1 MEALSGNLAQLKLID
16 VLRLLHL
23 TGRTGQLEL
32 TTEEGEFG
40 EIYLVG
46 GQIAH
51 ALYEESIG
59 EEAVYGLFGWSEGTF
74 RFHFD
79 ETTDEMTVSLSTAQI
94 LEEATTYAAEWER
107 IRRLIPSSSA
117 VYKLAARPNS
127 EIQLRAEDWAVLT
140 LIDGERTVREIAE
153 QSQLNELYS
162 SKIICRLYELGLV
175 EFLGLYAAEP
185 PPPTDV
191 VEASF
196 VDSIET
202 DLTRAIGPMAPIV
215 IDECAEQM
223 GHSRDG
229 LPRDA
234 VPELVERLANEIA
247 DPGRRTK
254 FQEAMLERMKT
265 LY

>member
-40 EIYLVG
+40 EIYLVN
-46 GQIAH
+46 GQITH

-59 EEAVYGLFGWSEGTF
+59 EEAVYGLFGWSVGTF

-79 ETTDEMTVSLSTAQI
+79 ETTDEMTVSLSTSQI

-107 IRRLIPSSSA
+107 IRRLIPSSNA
-117 VYKLAARPNS
+117 IYKLVARPSS
-127 EIQLRAEDWAVLT
+127 EIQLRAEDWSVLT
-140 LIDGERTVREIAE
+140 LIDGERTVREIADH
-153 QSQLNELYS
+153 SQLNELYS

-175 EFLGLYAAEP
+175 EFLGLQTAEP
-185 PPPTDV
+185 PPPSDF

-196 VDSIET
+196 VDNIET

-223 GHSRDG
+223 GHSRSG

-247 DPGRRTK
+247 DPARRTK